1 MNMNCDLAW
10 HLLTVGV
17 AMLSPLVMYLA
28 ARKHA
33 KTETQKV
40 ANDVKK
46 FKLELEDRYRGKLLD
61 EKLSFY
67 RSVGRAAQDVIFG
80 AVELAHV
87 PDEQDLHEDQ
97 APGCLE
103 KMRNLHKA
111 VSQGWLIVPT
121 ELLKTTDLLGITI
134 GRVVRFKKKGESKDA
149 IKELEENI
157 PSLMNCFQNTM
168 RKDVGMSEIIS
179 ESFGAYYLN
188 LIKSNCNL
196 GEKGLQE

>member
-17 AMLSPLVMYLA
+17 AMLSPLVAYLVA
-28 ARKHA
+28 CKHVE
-33 KTETQKV
+33 TEAEKLQ
-40 ANDVKK
+40 NDVKK
-46 FKLELEDRYRGKLLD
+46 FKVELEDRYRGKLFD

-67 RSVGRAAQDVIFG
+67 RSIGHAVQNVIFS
-80 AVELAHV
+80 AMDFAHV
-87 PDEQDLHEDQ
+87 PDEQNLHEAQ

-111 VSQGWLIVPT
+111 VSQGWHILPT
-121 ELLKTTDLLGITI
+121 ELLKTTDRLGITI